1 MLQTAKHLLSLI
13 RFSHTIFA
21 LPFALLAALMAWHY
35 QAFRHVAY
43 LGPGP
48 KLVYLNPPGSDPVVE
63 FAPSNLAAMLDV
75 RWQELLGILLCMVFA
90 RSAAMAFNRL
100 VDRQIDAGNPRTAG
114 RHLPAGILSV
124 TQVTAFA
131 VLCSAGFVAST
142 LLFLPNWLPFYLSVP
157 VLLFLCG
164 YSYTK
169 RFTSLAHFW
178 LGAALAMSPLAAWIA
193 IRGEAVMQN
202 PLDLLPAATLGAG
215 VLTWVA
221 GFDIL
226 YACQDYDFDRG
237 AELNS
242 IPTRLGVP
250 GALRL
255 AAGCHAA
262 TVLLLALLPLVYPPF
277 GWLYGIGIAAVAVLL
292 VYEHR
297 LVSPDNLEKVNL
309 AFFNVNAVI
318 SLGLLVVGAL
328 DLMV

>member
-1 MLQTAKHLLSLI
+1 
-13 RFSHTIFA
+13 
-21 LPFALLAALMAWHY
+21 
-35 QAFRHVAY
+35 
-43 LGPGP
+43 
-48 KLVYLNPPGSDPVVE
+48 
-63 FAPSNLAAMLDV
+63 
-75 RWQELLGILLCMVFA
+75 
-90 RSAAMAFNRL
+90 
-100 VDRQIDAGNPRTAG
+100 
-114 RHLPAGILSV
+114 
-124 TQVTAFA
+124 
-131 VLCSAGFVAST
+131 
-142 LLFLPNWLPFYLSVP
+142 
-157 VLLFLCG
+157 
-164 YSYTK
+164 
-169 RFTSLAHFW
+169 
-178 LGAALAMSPLAAWIA
+178 
-193 IRGEAVMQN
+193 MQN

-237 AELNS
+237 AQLNS

-262 TVLLLALLPLVYPPF
+262 TVLLLALLPVVYPPF
-277 GWLYGIGIAAVAVLL
+277 SWLYGIGIAAVAVLL